1 MSTTP
6 EHVQRRRPKPGGQ
19 NENTRCIVFFR
30 SNLAIAPG
38 LFAGDNISWLSAPP
52 RDDVWVIVY
61 DADADGTR
69 GEIIWEGKIAAGQET
84 KIFSPSGFIRYSF
97 WQDKDQPYEGDLPF
111 GCYQNRTIRVD

>member
-1 MSTTP
+1 M
-6 EHVQRRRPKPGGQ
+6 KPL
-19 NENTRCIVFFR
+19 FALLFLL
-30 SNLAIAPG
+30 SNIAIAPG
-38 LFAGDNISWLSAPP
+38 LFAGDNICWLTAPP
-52 RDDVWVIVY
+52 QDDVWVIVY
-61 DADADGTR
+61 DADAEGTR